1 MWGELAS
8 HKRLFNPPSQ
18 FSRLGI
24 QVSYYSFFPVL
35 IMYIMCIV
43 CLGYLSFFPT
53 SAMLVCYAHVFP
65 CTVLSTCPKKVN
77 RSTGTANGA
86 NGTTI
91 YCSGTYKV
99 RFGYSQSTAEVLYQ
113 YRTFTVLLPLG
124 TGTSVYFLNAYCTCM
139 YV

>member
-53 SAMLVCYAHVFP
+53 SAIAS
-65 CTVLSTCPKKVN
+65 VL
-77 RSTGTANGA
+77 
-86 NGTTI
+86 
-91 YCSGTYKV
+91 
-99 RFGYSQSTAEVLYQ
+99 
-113 YRTFTVLLPLG
+113 
-124 TGTSVYFLNAYCTCM
+124 CTCISM
-139 YV
+139 YAIDSIFVLRCAT